1 MAGTVAA
8 MSERTSTSLDDHRA
22 VVTGA
27 GQGVGRAIALELA
40 AGGAHVFVN
49 DLDGERADAVA
60 AEIREAGGHAE
71 PAAFDVTDHAAV
83 AAVLAGSGVD
93 IVVNNAGNAGAN
105 ASMAMATFV
114 DTNPGDWQPYLAVN
128 LLGVM
133 HCAHAALPGMIEA
146 GWGRIVTIVSDA
158 GRVGESGMAAYGAAK
173 AGAAGFTRGLAME
186 VGRHGITANAVSL
199 GTMRTPMTEALWS
212 DGDPDRQRAILR
224 RYAIR
229 RPGEPGDV
237 AGIVAFLCSP
247 AASWI
252 TGQTYPV
259 NGGSSFAL

>member
-1 MAGTVAA
+1 
-8 MSERTSTSLDDHRA
+8 MSELQGRRA

-27 GQGVGRAIALELA
+27 GQGVGRGIALGLA
-40 AGGAHVFVN
+40 GAGAEVLVN
-49 DLDGERADAVA
+49 DLVEERAAAVVD
-60 AEIREAGGHAE
+60 EIRVAGGSAHAA
-71 PAAFDVTDHAAV
+71 PFDVTDYEAVNAALSP
-83 AAVLAGSGVD
+83 ARVD
-93 IVVNNAGNAGAN
+93 LLVNNAGNAGGEGG
-105 ASMAMATFV
+105 MAMRSFV
-114 DTNPGDWQPYLAVN
+114 DTDPTEWQPYLQVN

-133 HCAHAALPGMIEA
+133 HCARAALPAMIEQ

-173 AGAAGFTRGLAME
+173 AGAAGFTRAIAAE
-186 VGRHGITANAVSL
+186 VGRHGVTANAVSL
-199 GTMRTPMTEALWS
+199 GTMRTPMTEPLWAE
-212 DGDPDRQRAILR
+212 GDPDRQQAILR

-229 RPGEPGDV
+229 RPGTPEDV
-237 AGIVAFLCSP
+237 AGLVTFLCSP

>member
-1 MAGTVAA
+1 MNELQG
-8 MSERTSTSLDDHRA
+8 RRA

-27 GQGVGRAIALELA
+27 GQGVGRGIALELA
-40 AGGAHVFVN
+40 GAGAEVLVN
-49 DLDGERADAVA
+49 DLVEERAAAVVD
-60 AEIREAGGHAE
+60 EIRLAGGSAHTA
-71 PAAFDVTDHAAV
+71 PFDVTDYEAVNAALSRARV
-83 AAVLAGSGVD
+83 EVL
-93 IVVNNAGNAGAN
+93 VNNAGNAGGEGG
-105 ASMAMATFV
+105 MAMRSFV
-114 DTNPGDWQPYLAVN
+114 DTDPTEWQPYLQVN

-133 HCAHAALPGMIEA
+133 HCARATLPAMIEQ

-173 AGAAGFTRGLAME
+173 AGAAGFTRSIAAE
-186 VGRHGITANAVSL
+186 IGRHGVTANAVSL
-199 GTMRTPMTEALWS
+199 GTMRTPMTEPLWAK
-212 DGDPDRQRAILR
+212 GDPERQQAILR

-229 RPGEPGDV
+229 RPGTAEDV
-237 AGIVAFLCSP
+237 AGLVRFLCSP